1 MAPSITSI
9 STTTSASAAL
19 PEIHLHPPT
28 IMADK
33 FMQTVLTPAVLEA
46 ERHYYGRTYPSFA
59 DAPESDALRDEEI
72 EFIESR
78 DSFYLATITE
88 NDWPY
93 LQHRGGP
100 IGFLR
105 VLGPQ
110 QIGFADY
117 GGNRQMIS
125 VGSLAVNDRVSLFL
139 MDYPAR
145 ERLKLLGHARVLDAR
160 EHPDLVEKVAP
171 PGGHAAKVERLFV
184 IDVLSYDWNCPKFIT
199 PRFTA
204 AEVETAVAPL
214 KARIAELEAQL
225 NQQHP

>member
-1 MAPSITSI
+1 
-9 STTTSASAAL
+9 
-19 PEIHLHPPT
+19 
-28 IMADK
+28 MADK

-59 DAPESDALRDEEI
+59 DAPETDALRDEEI

-100 IGFLR
+100 RGFVR
-105 VLGPQ
+105 VLGPR

-117 GGNRQMIS
+117 GGNRQMVS
-125 VGSLAVNDRVSLFL
+125 VGSLAVNDRISLFL

-145 ERLKLLGHARVLDAR
+145 ERLKLLGHAKVLDAR

-171 PGGHAAKVERLFV
+171 TGGHAAKVERIFV

>member
-1 MAPSITSI
+1 
-9 STTTSASAAL
+9 
-19 PEIHLHPPT
+19 
-28 IMADK
+28 MADK

-100 IGFLR
+100 RGFLR

-145 ERLKLLGHARVLDAR
+145 ERLKLLGHAKVLDAR

-171 PGGHAAKVERLFV
+171 PGGHAAKVERIFV

-214 KARIAELEAQL
+214 KARIAELETL
-225 NQQHP
+225 ILRYP

>member
-1 MAPSITSI
+1 
-9 STTTSASAAL
+9 
-19 PEIHLHPPT
+19 
-28 IMADK
+28 MADK

-100 IGFLR
+100 RGFLR
-105 VLGPQ
+105 ALGPQ

-125 VGSLAVNDRVSLFL
+125 VGSLTVNDRVSLFL

-145 ERLKLLGHARVLDAR
+145 ERLKILGHAKVLDAR

-171 PGGHAAKVERLFV
+171 PGGHAAKVERIFV

-225 NQQHP
+225 KHQHP

>member
-1 MAPSITSI
+1 
-9 STTTSASAAL
+9 
-19 PEIHLHPPT
+19 
-28 IMADK
+28 MADK
-33 FMQTVLTPAVLEA
+33 FMQTALTLAVLEA

-59 DAPESDALRDEEI
+59 DAPETDALRDQEI

-78 DSFYLATITE
+78 DSFYMATITE

-100 IGFLR
+100 VGFVR

-125 VGSLAVNDRVSLFL
+125 VGSLAVNQRVSLFL

-145 ERLKLLGHARVLDAR
+145 ERLKILGHAKVLDAR
-160 EHPDLVEKVAP
+160 EHPDLVEKVVP
-171 PGGHAAKVERLFV
+171 PGGHGAKVERVFV

-204 AEVETAVAPL
+204 AEVEATVAPL
-214 KARIAELEAQL
+214 KARIAELESQL
-225 NQQHP
+225 KLQTP

>member
-1 MAPSITSI
+1 
-9 STTTSASAAL
+9 
-19 PEIHLHPPT
+19 
-28 IMADK
+28 MADK

-46 ERHYYGRTYPSFA
+46 ERHYYGRAYPSF
-59 DAPESDALRDEEI
+59 DHAPESDVLRDEEV
-72 EFIESR
+72 EFIEGR

-100 IGFLR
+100 TGFLR

-145 ERLKLLGHARVLDAR
+145 ERLKILGHAKVLDAR

-171 PGGHAAKVERLFV
+171 PGGHAAKVERIFV
-184 IDVLSYDWNCPKFIT
+184 IDVLSFDWNCPKFIT

-214 KARIAELEAQL
+214 KARIAELEALLEQRD
-225 NQQHP
+225 P